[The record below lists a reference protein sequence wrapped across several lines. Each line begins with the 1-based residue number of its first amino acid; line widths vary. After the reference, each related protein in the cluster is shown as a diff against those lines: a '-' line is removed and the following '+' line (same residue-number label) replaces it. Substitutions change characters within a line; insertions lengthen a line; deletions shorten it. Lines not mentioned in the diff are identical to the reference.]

1 MAAGLATL
9 NVLAPEAY
17 ARLDLLGDRLRGGV
31 TRLLEATRRRGQVTG
46 IGSLF
51 CLHWTSGQIR
61 DYRSS
66 RSKDTTAA
74 MRVFLGLLNEGILLT
89 QRGMG
94 AISCAMEDSDVDRF
108 VNALAR
114 VISRG

>member
-1 MAAGLATL
+1 
-9 NVLAPEAY
+9 
-17 ARLDLLGDRLRGGV
+17 
-31 TRLLEATRRRGQVTG
+31 
-46 IGSLF
+46 
-51 CLHWTSGQIR
+51 
-61 DYRSS
+61 
-66 RSKDTTAA
+66 

-94 AISCAMEDSDVDRF
+94 AVSLAMEDADVDRF